1 MCTVY
6 SLKGCVQCIKKN
18 TVNYVHVDVFWK
30 LKLNEFKFSKHKSS
44 NLCSAI

>member
-18 TVNYVHVDVFWK
+18 TVNHVDVFWK

>member
-6 SLKGCVQCIKKN
+6 SLKERVQCIKKN
-18 TVNYVHVDVFWK
+18 TVNYVDVFWK
-30 LKLNEFKFSKHKSS
+30 LKLNEFKSSKRKSS